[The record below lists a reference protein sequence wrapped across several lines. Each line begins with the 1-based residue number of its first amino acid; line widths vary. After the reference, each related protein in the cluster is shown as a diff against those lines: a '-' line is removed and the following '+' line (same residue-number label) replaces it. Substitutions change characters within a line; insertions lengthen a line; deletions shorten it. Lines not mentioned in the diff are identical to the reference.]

1 MKKKLYEDFES
12 TGKTNAIKKRVNEL
26 IKESKSMVI
35 LDTKKEYEEL
45 FKNTN
50 YEIIKLDISDINS
63 DIAYNPLYDAEKLF
77 KNGNIDGSIEKI
89 VNFGKLLINTKDSVD
104 PFWDDSARSMFI
116 GICLYIL
123 NNNRS
128 LNLKEVIKVSIDEID
143 EMTKYINNLDV
154 LNYINIITSSVINA
168 PVETK
173 GGIMSVLKQY
183 LGYFAHRPNLL
194 DKISVD
200 RGIELKSKNQVILLT
215 NFSQKTIFNI
225 IIEIALINIINE
237 MIDSKEEYVVVLD
250 NYDSIMNT
258 EEFTKLFKSYLSDN
272 IECIVGVR
280 DNSLVKPLDE
290 FLVMYRKRKLTE

>member
-26 IKESKSMVI
+26 IKEDKSMLI

-50 YEIIKLDISDINS
+50 YEIIKLDISDLNS

-77 KNGNIDGSIEKI
+77 KNGDIDDSIEKI
-89 VNFGKLLINTKDSVD
+89 VNFGKLLIHTEDSVD
-104 PFWDDSARSMFI
+104 PYWDNAARSMFT

-128 LNLKEVIKVSIDEID
+128 LNLKEIIKVSIDEMD

-173 GGIMSVLKQY
+173 CGIMSVLKQY

-200 RGIELKSKNQVILLT
+200 SGIELKSKNQVILLT

-225 IIEIALINIINE
+225 IIENALINIINE

-290 FLVMYRKRKLTE
+290 FLVMYRKGKFTE

>member
-12 TGKTNAIKKRVNEL
+12 TGKTNAIKKRVSEL
-26 IKESKSMVI
+26 IKENKSMLI

-77 KNGNIDGSIEKI
+77 KNGNIDDSIEKI
-89 VNFGKLLINTKDSVD
+89 VNFGKLLIHTVDSVD
-104 PFWDDSARSMFI
+104 PYWDNAARSMFT

-128 LNLKEVIKVSIDEID
+128 LNLKEVIKVSIDEMD
-143 EMTKYINNLDV
+143 EMAKYINNLDV

-183 LGYFAHRPNLL
+183 LGHFAHRPNLL

-200 RGIELKSKNQVILLT
+200 RGIELKNKNQVVLLT

-290 FLVMYRKRKLTE
+290 FLVMYRKGKLTE

>member
-1 MKKKLYEDFES
+1 MRKKLYEDFES

-26 IKESKSMVI
+26 IKENKSMVI

-50 YEIIKLDISDINS
+50 YEIIKLDISDLNS

-77 KNGNIDGSIEKI
+77 KNGNIDDSIEKI
-89 VNFGKLLINTKDSVD
+89 VNFGKLLIHTEDSVD
-104 PFWDDSARSMFI
+104 PYWDNAARSMFT

-128 LNLKEVIKVSIDEID
+128 LNLKEIIKVSIDEIN

-225 IIEIALINIINE
+225 IIENALINIINE
-237 MIDSKEEYVVVLD
+237 MIDSKEEYIVVLD

-258 EEFTKLFKSYLSDN
+258 DEFTKLFKSYLSDN

-290 FLVMYRKRKLTE
+290 FLVMYRKGQFTE

>member
-26 IKESKSMVI
+26 IKEKKSMVI

-50 YEIIKLDISDINS
+50 YEIIKLDISDLNS

-77 KNGNIDGSIEKI
+77 KNGNIDSAIEKI
-89 VNFGKLLINTKDSVD
+89 VNFGKLLINTEESVD
-104 PFWDDSARSMFI
+104 PFWDDSARSMFT

-128 LNLKEVIKVSIDEID
+128 LNLKEVIKVSIDEIG

-183 LGYFAHRPNLL
+183 LGHFAHRPNLL
-194 DKISVD
+194 DKISID
-200 RGIELKSKNQVILLT
+200 KGIELKSKNQVILLT

-237 MIDSKEEYVVVLD
+237 MIDSKEEYIVVLD

-258 EEFTKLFKSYLSDN
+258 DEFTKLFKSYLSDN

-290 FLVMYRKRKLTE
+290 FLVMYRKGKMTE

>member
-1 MKKKLYEDFES
+1 MKKKLYEDFDS
-12 TGKTNAIKKRVNEL
+12 IGKTNAIKKRVNEL
-26 IKESKSMVI
+26 IKENKSMVI

-50 YEIIKLDISDINS
+50 YEIIKLDISDLNS

-77 KNGNIDGSIEKI
+77 KNGNIDDSIEKI
-89 VNFGKLLINTKDSVD
+89 VNFGKLLIHTEDSVD
-104 PFWDDSARSMFI
+104 PYWDNAARSMFT

-128 LNLKEVIKVSIDEID
+128 LNLKEIIKVSIDEMD

-200 RGIELKSKNQVILLT
+200 RGIELKCKNQVILLT

-225 IIEIALINIINE
+225 IVENALINIINE

-290 FLVMYRKRKLTE
+290 FLVMYRKGKLTE

>member
-26 IKESKSMVI
+26 IKENKSMVI

-50 YEIIKLDISDINS
+50 YEIIKLDISDLNS

-77 KNGNIDGSIEKI
+77 KNGNIDDSIEKI
-89 VNFGKLLINTKDSVD
+89 VNFGKLLIHTEDSVD
-104 PFWDDSARSMFI
+104 PYWDNAARSMFT

-128 LNLKEVIKVSIDEID
+128 LNLKEIIKVSIDEMD

-183 LGYFAHRPNLL
+183 LGHFAHRPNLL

-225 IIEIALINIINE
+225 IIENALINIINE
-237 MIDSKEEYVVVLD
+237 MIDSKDEYVVVLD
-250 NYDSIMNT
+250 NYDSIMYT

-290 FLVMYRKRKLTE
+290 FLVMYRKGKMTE

>member
-26 IKESKSMVI
+26 IKENKSMVI

-50 YEIIKLDISDINS
+50 YEIIKLDISDLNS

-77 KNGNIDGSIEKI
+77 KNGNIDDSIEKI
-89 VNFGKLLINTKDSVD
+89 VNFGKLLINTEDSVD
-104 PFWDDSARSMFI
+104 PYWDNAARSMFT

-154 LNYINIITSSVINA
+154 LNYINIITSSVINS

-183 LGYFAHRPNLL
+183 LGHFAHRPNLL

-225 IIEIALINIINE
+225 IIENALINIINE

-290 FLVMYRKRKLTE
+290 FLVMYKKGKFTE

>member
-26 IKESKSMVI
+26 IKENKSMVI

-50 YEIIKLDISDINS
+50 YEIIKLDISDLNS

-77 KNGNIDGSIEKI
+77 KNGNIDDSIEKI
-89 VNFGKLLINTKDSVD
+89 VNFGKLLIHTEDSVD
-104 PFWDDSARSMFI
+104 PYWDNAARSMFT

-128 LNLKEVIKVSIDEID
+128 LNLKEIIKVSIDEMD

-183 LGYFAHRPNLL
+183 LGHFAHRPNLL

-225 IIEIALINIINE
+225 IIENALINIINE
-237 MIDSKEEYVVVLD
+237 MIDSKEEYVVILD

-290 FLVMYRKRKLTE
+290 FLVMYRKGKMTE

>member
-1 MKKKLYEDFES
+1 MKKRLYEDFES

-26 IKESKSMVI
+26 IKENKSIVI

-50 YEIIKLDISDINS
+50 YEIIKLDISDLNS

-77 KNGNIDGSIEKI
+77 KNGNIDDSIEKI
-89 VNFGKLLINTKDSVD
+89 VNFGKLLIHTEDSVD
-104 PFWDDSARSMFI
+104 PYWDNAARSMFT

-128 LNLKEVIKVSIDEID
+128 LNLKEIIKVSIDEMD

-183 LGYFAHRPNLL
+183 LGYFAYRPNLL

-225 IIEIALINIINE
+225 IIENALINIINE
-237 MIDSKEEYVVVLD
+237 MIDSKYEYVVILD

-290 FLVMYRKRKLTE
+290 FLVMYRKGKMTE

>member
-26 IKESKSMVI
+26 IKENKSMLI

-50 YEIIKLDISDINS
+50 YEIIKLDISDLNS

-77 KNGNIDGSIEKI
+77 KNGNIDDAIEKI
-89 VNFGKLLINTKDSVD
+89 VNFGKLLIHTEDSVD
-104 PFWDDSARSMFI
+104 PYWDNAARSMFT

-128 LNLKEVIKVSIDEID
+128 LNLKEIIKVSIDEMD

-183 LGYFAHRPNLL
+183 LGHFAHRPNLL

-225 IIEIALINIINE
+225 IIENALINIINE
-237 MIDSKEEYVVVLD
+237 MIDSKDEYVVVLD

-272 IECIVGVR
+272 IECIIGVR

-290 FLVMYRKRKLTE
+290 FLVMYRKGKMTE

>member
-12 TGKTNAIKKRVNEL
+12 TGKTNAIKKRVSEL
-26 IKESKSMVI
+26 IKENKSMVI

-77 KNGNIDGSIEKI
+77 KNGNIDDSIEKI
-89 VNFGKLLINTKDSVD
+89 VNFGKLLIHSEDSVD
-104 PFWDDSARSMFI
+104 PYWDNAARSMFT

-128 LNLKEVIKVSIDEID
+128 LNLKEIIKVSIDEMD

-225 IIEIALINIINE
+225 IIENALINIINE

-258 EEFTKLFKSYLSDN
+258 DEFTKLFKSYLSDN

-290 FLVMYRKRKLTE
+290 FLVMYRKGKMTE